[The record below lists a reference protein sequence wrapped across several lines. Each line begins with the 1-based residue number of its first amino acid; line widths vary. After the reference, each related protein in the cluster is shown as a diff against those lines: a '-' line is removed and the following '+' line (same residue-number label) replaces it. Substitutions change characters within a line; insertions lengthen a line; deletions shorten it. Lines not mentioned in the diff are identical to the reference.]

1 MRPDSSWPAEIQ
13 TEVKKAGKIME
24 LLLVDFPARHG
35 TDKREVDR
43 VEKNLPL
50 ISRFLMTRAR
60 NVKLYTGGS
69 KPHDHSSQVIMI
81 IVIYYMMMI
90 IIIIPIHIS
99 LLLYS
104 KYIVLL

>member
-1 MRPDSSWPAEIQ
+1 
-13 TEVKKAGKIME
+13 
-24 LLLVDFPARHG
+24 
-35 TDKREVDR
+35 
-43 VEKNLPL
+43 
-50 ISRFLMTRAR
+50 MTRAR

-69 KPHDHSSQVIMI
+69 KPHDHSSLVIII

-104 KYIVLL
+104 KYIVLLWLVLRWVVTLLVLLVQLVLLLLVNGFGQDLEPNPSKTDFW

>member
-1 MRPDSSWPAEIQ
+1 
-13 TEVKKAGKIME
+13 
-24 LLLVDFPARHG
+24 
-35 TDKREVDR
+35 
-43 VEKNLPL
+43 
-50 ISRFLMTRAR
+50 MTRAR

-69 KPHDHSSQVIMI
+69 KPHDHSSLVIMI
-81 IVIYYMMMI
+81 IVIYYMMI

>member
-1 MRPDSSWPAEIQ
+1 
-13 TEVKKAGKIME
+13 
-24 LLLVDFPARHG
+24 
-35 TDKREVDR
+35 
-43 VEKNLPL
+43 
-50 ISRFLMTRAR
+50 MTRAR

-69 KPHDHSSQVIMI
+69 KPHDHSSLVIII